1 MKSNS
6 FLSKSCPNCLWN
18 FISPALKKRDRGRLL
33 VLLARRFSFNS
44 PLPTGVILVLLSV
57 MIAGAIPCHL
67 ALAQERVR
75 MALSVR
81 NVVFL
86 PFYYARDTK
95 IFDRRGL
102 NVELI
107 QMRSDLQLAG
117 LASGEIDFT
126 PSVGPAGAAIAN
138 GLPLKALAVLYRAPL
153 FSLVSPSTVSSVK
166 DLEGKTV
173 AVSRIG
179 SESHRYGSLMLESG
193 GADPKK
199 VTFIQTGST
208 TVSLAALQ
216 QGSVTAAVLSP
227 PFTGIMAEKGYK
239 ILARSRSLL
248 QDAPWLGLVAS
259 RQKIERQ
266 TEQVRNML
274 RSMRDVIGVI
284 KRDKPAVVS
293 YIERNFKV
301 TPANANESYDDILG
315 VMVDS
320 LMLPDERIQ
329 KYLDGSFARG
339 EISKRLTTGEMFD
352 FSLLR
357 GLK

>member
-1 MKSNS
+1 
-6 FLSKSCPNCLWN
+6 
-18 FISPALKKRDRGRLL
+18 
-33 VLLARRFSFNS
+33 
-44 PLPTGVILVLLSV
+44 
-57 MIAGAIPCHL
+57 
-67 ALAQERVR
+67 

-86 PFYYARDTK
+86 PFYYAKDTR
-95 IFDRRGL
+95 IFDKHGL

-138 GLPLKALAVLYRAPL
+138 GLPIKALAVLYRAPL
-153 FSLVSPSTVSSVK
+153 FSLVSPAGVASVK

-179 SESHRYGSLMLESG
+179 SESHRYGSLMIENG

-208 TVSLAALQ
+208 TVSLTAIQ
-216 QGSVTAAVLSP
+216 QASVNAAVLSP

-239 ILARSRSLL
+239 ILARSRALL

-266 TEQVRNML
+266 TEQVKNML
-274 RSMRDVIGVI
+274 RSMRDVIAVI
-284 KRDKPAVVS
+284 KREKSAVVS
-293 YIERNFKV
+293 YIEKNFKV
-301 TPANANESYDDILG
+301 SAANANESYEDIMG
-315 VMVDS
+315 VMVEP
-320 LMLPDERIQ
+320 LLLRDEQIQ
-329 KYLDGSFARG
+329 KYLDGSYARG
-339 EISKRLTTGEMFD
+339 EIPKRLTTAEMFD
-352 FSLLR
+352 FTLLR
-357 GLK
+357 ALK